1 MFSEDHTTDDT
12 ELFYCESDGTGI
24 QWTNGGFSTTLS
36 LPSGLT
42 GYVGWKVEITDT
54 DTGLRTY
61 TSGAFALKNKERTI
75 NVLQIKSNS
84 QESHLNL
91 ALGSKFDEKFKS
103 EAGITGFNLKVK
115 EMTKTEFSEELK
127 KNPKLLDDY
136 SMIVMGF
143 ADNYGNCLLY
153 TSPSPRDA

>member
-1 MFSEDHTTDDT
+1 MVHI

-91 ALGSKFDEKFKS
+91 AL
-103 EAGITGFNLKVK
+103 
-115 EMTKTEFSEELK
+115 M
-127 KNPKLLDDY
+127 KNSSQKLGLQGL
-136 SMIVMGF
+136 I
-143 ADNYGNCLLY
+143 
-153 TSPSPRDA
+153 

>member
-1 MFSEDHTTDDT
+1 M
-12 ELFYCESDGTGI
+12 
-24 QWTNGGFSTTLS
+24 
-36 LPSGLT
+36 
-42 GYVGWKVEITDT
+42 
-54 DTGLRTY
+54 
-61 TSGAFALKNKERTI
+61 KNKERTI

-91 ALGSKFDEKFKS
+91 APGSKFDEKFKS

-143 ADNYGNCLLY
+143 ADNYGNDNDL
-153 TSPSPRDA
+153 SVDAIDAIKTYIDDGKSVLMTHDCMSYRENGTGKKAAGSYEKLNYATQQLKPLILSLIHI